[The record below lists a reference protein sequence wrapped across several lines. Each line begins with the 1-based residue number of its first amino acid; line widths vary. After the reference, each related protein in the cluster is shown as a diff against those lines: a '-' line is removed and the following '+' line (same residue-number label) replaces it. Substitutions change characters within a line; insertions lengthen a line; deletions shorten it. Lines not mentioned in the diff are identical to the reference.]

1 MKTVSARQDQGIPG
15 VYGLL
20 VLDIVSRWGYSAET
34 LFAPFNFT
42 SELLADPD
50 YRIPTPVANELVK
63 HALKL
68 TGESTLGFHLGT
80 QMRISI
86 HGFIGYAIMT
96 ANDITDALVLANRF
110 IQLRMPF
117 LQLYFSTFGENATIQ
132 LQCDIEIEPLR
143 TEILL
148 GLTFGIMTMAK
159 AITGNDHL
167 KADIDFEFP
176 EPEGFAKYS
185 EKLAQQYNMRFVQPH
200 LIASFDKSYLGLK
213 MVNADP
219 IASQIAINQCEA
231 ELSALGE
238 RRRLSMRVRDILT
251 HSEQHYLSI
260 ENVAER
266 LHMSDR
272 TLKRQLATEGTSFS
286 TLVDEVRYRHAT
298 SLLSRTDYTLEQI
311 ADELGY
317 SDVANFSRA
326 FKRWSGRSPSS
337 WRKDP
342 YL

>member
-1 MKTVSARQDQGIPG
+1 MKVVSARQDQGIPG

-20 VLDIVSRWGYSAET
+20 LLDIVSRWGYSAES
-34 LFAPFNFT
+34 LFSPFNFT
-42 SELLADPD
+42 NEQLAEPEC
-50 YRIPTPVANELVK
+50 RIPTPIANELVK
-63 HALKL
+63 HALKI
-68 TGESTLGFHLGT
+68 TGESTLGYQLGA

-96 ANDITDALVLANRF
+96 AHDITEALVLANRF

-117 LQLYFSTFGENATIQ
+117 LQLYFSTFGEKATLQ
-132 LQCDIEIEPLR
+132 LQCDIDIEPLR
-143 TEILL
+143 TEIVT

-159 AITGNDHL
+159 ALTGTDNL
-167 KADIDFEFP
+167 ESDIDFDFP
-176 EPEGFAKYS
+176 KPDGFDKYIA
-185 EKLAQQYNMRFVQPH
+185 LCPQHNFRFDQPH
-200 LIASFDKSYLGLK
+200 LLASFDKKCLGMK
-213 MVNADP
+213 IINADP
-219 IASQIAINQCEA
+219 ISSQIAINQCEA

-238 RRRLSMRVRDILT
+238 RRRLAMRVRDILT

-260 ENVAER
+260 ENVADR

-272 TLKRQLATEGTSFS
+272 TLKRQLAAEGTSFS

-298 SLLSRTDYTLEQI
+298 SLLSRTDYSLEQI

>member
-1 MKTVSARQDQGIPG
+1 MKVMSMRHDQGIPG

-20 VLDIVSRWGYSAET
+20 VLDVVSRWGYTAEH
-34 LFAPFNFT
+34 LFEPFQLN
-42 SELLADPD
+42 SEQLADPD
-50 YRIPTPVANELVK
+50 YRLPTVVANDLVK
-63 HALKL
+63 YALKL

-96 ANDITDALVLANRF
+96 ANDISDALILANRF

-117 LQLYFSTFGENATIQ
+117 LQLYFSTFGEQATLQ
-132 LQCDIEIEPLR
+132 LRCDIDIEPLR
-143 TEILL
+143 TEIVI
-148 GLTFGIMTMAK
+148 GLTFGIMNMAK
-159 AITGNDHL
+159 ALTGINEL
-167 KADIDFEFP
+167 GAEIDFDFP
-176 EPEGFAKYS
+176 MPEGFEKYILKS
-185 EKLAQQYNMRFVQPH
+185 PNFSFRFDQPH
-200 LIASFDKSYLGLK
+200 LLSSFDKKFLSLK

-219 IASQIAINQCEA
+219 IASQVAINQCEA

-238 RRRLSMRVRDILT
+238 RRRLAMRVRDILT
-251 HSEQHYLSI
+251 NSEQHYLSI
-260 ENVAER
+260 EHVANH

-272 TLKRQLATEGTSFS
+272 TLKRQLAAENTSFS
-286 TLVDEVRYRHAT
+286 ALVDEVRYRHAT
-298 SLLSRTDYTLEQI
+298 SLLSRTDYSLEQI

>member
-20 VLDIVSRWGYSAET
+20 LLDVVSRWGYSAET
-34 LFAPFNFT
+34 LFAPFHFT
-42 SELLADPD
+42 SEELAEPD
-50 YRIPTPVANELVK
+50 CRIPVNVANELVK
-63 HALKL
+63 HALKI
-68 TGESTLGFHLGT
+68 TGESTLGFHLGN

-96 ANDITDALVLANRF
+96 AQDITDALVLANRF

-117 LQLYFSTFGENATIQ
+117 LQLYFSTFGEKATLQ
-132 LQCDIEIEPLR
+132 LQCDIDMEPLR
-143 TEILL
+143 TEIVT

-159 AITGNDHL
+159 ALTGINSL
-167 KADIDFEFP
+167 EGDIDFDFP
-176 EPEGFAKYS
+176 KPEGFDKYI
-185 EKLAQQYNMRFVQPH
+185 KLSPTHQFRFDQPH
-200 LIASFDKSYLGLK
+200 LLASFDKKYLGLK

-219 IASQIAINQCEA
+219 ISSQIAINQCEA

-238 RRRLSMRVRDILT
+238 RRRLAMRVRDILT

-260 ENVAER
+260 ENVADR

-272 TLKRQLATEGTSFS
+272 TLKRQLAAEGTSFS

-298 SLLSRTDYTLEQI
+298 SLLSRTDYSLEQI

>member
-20 VLDIVSRWGYSAET
+20 LLDVVSRWGYSAET
-34 LFAPFNFT
+34 LFAPFHLN
-42 SELLADPD
+42 SELLADPN
-50 YRIPTPVANELVK
+50 YRMPNALANELVK
-63 HALKL
+63 HALKI
-68 TGESTLGFHLGT
+68 TGESTLGYHLGN

-96 ANDITDALVLANRF
+96 ASNATEALILANRF

-117 LQLYFSTFGENATIQ
+117 LQLYFSTFGEKATLQ
-132 LQCDIEIEPLR
+132 LQCDINIEPLR
-143 TEILL
+143 TEIIMA
-148 GLTFGIMTMAK
+148 LTIGIMSMAK
-159 AITGNDHL
+159 ALTGCDVS
-167 KADIDFEFP
+167 DSQIDFDFP
-176 EPEGFAKYS
+176 KPEGFERFMAKFPHH
-185 EKLAQQYNMRFVQPH
+185 QFRFDQPH
-200 LIASFDKSYLGLK
+200 LVLSFNKQYLGNKL
-213 MVNADP
+213 VHADP
-219 IASQIAINQCEA
+219 IASQIAINQCET
-231 ELSALGE
+231 ELSAFGE
-238 RRRLSMRVRDILT
+238 RHRLAMRVRDILT

-260 ENVAER
+260 EAVAER

-298 SLLSRTDYTLEQI
+298 SLLSRTDFTLEQI

-326 FKRWSGRSPSS
+326 FKRWSGRSPSN

>member
-1 MKTVSARQDQGIPG
+1 MKMIVPRQDQGIPG

-20 VLDIVSRWGYSAET
+20 LLDVISRWGYNDES
-34 LFAPFNFT
+34 LFKSFGLT
-42 SELLADPD
+42 SEQLADPEF
-50 YRIPTPVANELVK
+50 RIPTAIANDMVK

-68 TGESTLGFHLGT
+68 TGEPTLGYHLGT

-96 ANDITDALVLANRF
+96 ANNITEALVLANRF
-110 IQLRMPF
+110 IQLRLPF
-117 LQLYFSTFGENATIQ
+117 LQLFFSTFGVKATVQ
-132 LQCDIEIEPLR
+132 LQTDIQMEPLR
-143 TEILL
+143 TEISIALMI
-148 GLTFGIMTMAK
+148 GLISMAK
-159 AITGNDHL
+159 AITGISD
-167 KADIDFEFP
+167 ATGEIDFDFKK
-176 EPEGFAKYS
+176 PEGF
-185 EKLAQQYNMRFVQPH
+185 ERFMVKFPTHQFRFEQPH
-200 LIASFDKSYLGLK
+200 LLLSFDKNYLMNKL
-213 MVNADP
+213 VHADP

-238 RRRLSMRVRDILT
+238 RHRIAMRVRDILT
-251 HSEQHYLSI
+251 NSEQHYLSI
-260 ENVAER
+260 EAVADR

-272 TLKRQLATEGTSFS
+272 TLKRQLAAEGTSFS

-298 SLLSRTDYTLEQI
+298 SLLSRTDFTLEQI

-326 FKRWSGRSPSS
+326 FKRWSGRSPSN

>member
-1 MKTVSARQDQGIPG
+1 MKTLLPRQDQGVPG

-20 VLDIVSRWGYSAET
+20 ILDVVSRWGYNAET
-34 LFAPFNFT
+34 FFAPFHLT
-42 SELLADPD
+42 TEQLADPD
-50 YRIPTPVANELVK
+50 FRIPTNMANDMVK
-63 HALKL
+63 HALYL
-68 TGESTLGFHLGT
+68 TGESTLGYHLGT

-96 ANDITDALVLANRF
+96 ANDISDALMLANRF

-117 LQLYFSTFGENATIQ
+117 LQLFFSTFGEKATLQ
-132 LQCDIEIEPLR
+132 LQGEIDLEPLR
-143 TEILL
+143 TEIAIALII
-148 GLTFGIMTMAK
+148 GMITMAK
-159 AITGNDHL
+159 AITGMEHL
-167 KADIDFEFP
+167 SGEVDFDFP
-176 EPEGFAKYS
+176 KPLGFEKYAAKFPNHS
-185 EKLAQQYNMRFVQPH
+185 FRFDQPY
-200 LIASFDKSYLGLK
+200 LILSFDKQYLGLK
-213 MVNADP
+213 MIHADP

-251 HSEQHYLSI
+251 NSEQHYLSI
-260 ENVAER
+260 EHVADQ

-272 TLKRQLATEGTSFS
+272 TLKRQLAAEGTSFS

-326 FKRWSGRSPSS
+326 FKRWSGRSPSN

>member
-1 MKTVSARQDQGIPG
+1 MKMIVPRQDQGIPG

-20 VLDIVSRWGYSAET
+20 LLDVISRWGYNDES
-34 LFAPFNFT
+34 LFQPFGLT
-42 SELLADPD
+42 SEQLADPEF
-50 YRIPTPVANELVK
+50 RIPTAIANDMVK

-68 TGESTLGFHLGT
+68 TGEPTLGYHLGT

-96 ANDITDALVLANRF
+96 ANNITEALVLANRF
-110 IQLRMPF
+110 IQLRLPF
-117 LQLYFSTFGENATIQ
+117 LQLFFSTFGIKATVQ
-132 LQCDIEIEPLR
+132 LQTDIQMEPLR
-143 TEILL
+143 TEISIALMI
-148 GLTFGIMTMAK
+148 GLISMAK
-159 AITGNDHL
+159 AITGISD
-167 KADIDFEFP
+167 ATGEIDFDFKK
-176 EPEGFAKYS
+176 PEGF
-185 EKLAQQYNMRFVQPH
+185 ERFMVKFPTHQFRFEQPH
-200 LIASFDKSYLGLK
+200 LLLSFDKNYLMNKL
-213 MVNADP
+213 VHADP

-238 RRRLSMRVRDILT
+238 RHRIAMRVRDILT
-251 HSEQHYLSI
+251 NSEQHYLSI
-260 ENVAER
+260 EAVADR

-272 TLKRQLATEGTSFS
+272 TLKRQLAAEGTSFS

-298 SLLSRTDYTLEQI
+298 SLLSRTDFTLEQI

-326 FKRWSGRSPSS
+326 FKRWSGRSPSN

>member
-1 MKTVSARQDQGIPG
+1 MNTISARQDQGIPG

-20 VLDIVSRWGYSAET
+20 LLDIVSRWGYSAES
-34 LFAPFNFT
+34 LFEPFQFT
-42 SELLADPD
+42 SEQLAEPD
-50 YRIPTPVANELVK
+50 CRIPTVVANELVK

-68 TGESTLGFHLGT
+68 TGESTLGYHLGT

-117 LQLYFSTFGENATIQ
+117 LQLYFSTFGEKATLQ

-143 TEILL
+143 TEIVM

-159 AITGNDHL
+159 ALTGIEDL
-167 KADIDFEFP
+167 SGDIDFDFP
-176 EPEGFAKYS
+176 QPAGFEKYQ
-185 EKLAQQYNMRFVQPH
+185 ERFKHLYNMRFDQPH
-200 LIASFDKSYLGLK
+200 LISSFDKKYLALK

-219 IASQIAINQCEA
+219 IASQIAINQCES

-238 RRRLSMRVRDILT
+238 RRRLAMRVRDILT
-251 HSEQHYLSI
+251 KSEQHYLSI

-272 TLKRQLATEGTSFS
+272 TLKRQLAAEGTSFS

-311 ADELGY
+311 ADKLGY

-326 FKRWSGRSPSS
+326 FKRWSGRSPSN